1 MKLLQTQ
8 TALNEGLMEENEKYS
23 KDQASLLRLLG
34 QKDEEIKY
42 LVEQLEYLQSKY
54 KQKKMQLSILKNSCR
69 SEESQTSKYSSKPE
83 RDIDVNPHN
92 WTVHDYSREQEFRSG
107 AREAGKSTWAE
118 TKPLRPTMR
127 DTYQYERQ
135 EYKKY

>member
-1 MKLLQTQ
+1 MDFSLHNQCL
-8 TALNEGLMEENEKYS
+8 EGGFERREKWFTDVLAE
-23 KDQASLLRLLG
+23 KDQIILELEMRLA

-92 WTVHDYSREQEFRSG
+92 
-107 AREAGKSTWAE
+107 
-118 TKPLRPTMR
+118 
-127 DTYQYERQ
+127 
-135 EYKKY
+135 